1 MRFEFQAWK
10 AFFFKDRFFSCNDSL
25 VMCKYQVQYYTGS
38 NSFLVL
44 IFDFKR
50 SSWESTSETS
60 RLVLSLSN
68 FCFTGQNMMTHLLF
82 FSLQTSWYK
91 YKHSYL
97 HHDIS
102 LLEYKVFSR
111 WTVIETSSRL
121 LALQAYKHFPTFISF
136 TVFVFL
142 FHFHSL
148 SCIKPKLAKR
158 FFKEDMDKCYC

>member
-1 MRFEFQAWK
+1 MQIASAVLHRIKFFPCADLWFQRKQLRIYFWNIK
-10 AFFFKDRFFSCNDSL
+10 TSPE
-25 VMCKYQVQYYTGS
+25 
-38 NSFLVL
+38 L
-44 IFDFKR
+44 IQLLLYWPEYDD
-50 SSWESTSETS
+50 
-60 RLVLSLSN
+60 
-68 FCFTGQNMMTHLLF
+68 LLF

-121 LALQAYKHFPTFISF
+121 LALQAYKHFQTFISF

-148 SCIKPKLAKR
+148 SCTKPKLAKR